1 LVLTEALLSKITN
14 RFLTKNRMFI
24 KTGEKMDQNPKKN
37 QKLTTIFYGY
47 FLIGLSLLITL
58 FIASE
63 EAGFLMTVFEG
74 NYSFEKSVAVALF
87 NAIVP
92 IAIVGAYNKHKKF
105 NFFGL
110 KIPTDFFRYRLPVF
124 CLGLI
129 VLYFASYYTVKKD
142 IGAINSKNWAENRII
157 ALDNQIARNERL
169 LQSVKGQKINTA
181 ITVQRIQSLE
191 KEKLSV
197 KIDPKR
203 NKIEVWTKV
212 ILLTA
217 FRVVLWFL
225 AIAMSRRAIELIR
238 GDLLNGNNNEET
250 SELKA
255 LIRMQNSQSILQKK
269 ENETLKIELKELRNS
284 IENIKT
290 GFETKLKEER
300 ERITSE
306 GNGLNEFIIKK
317 KLIELKQNKDLNIE
331 IKINGESK
339 TIAPTHRSILVNYAL
354 PFVKSLMNGNTKIA

>member
-1 LVLTEALLSKITN
+1 
-14 RFLTKNRMFI
+14 
-24 KTGEKMDQNPKKN
+24 
-37 QKLTTIFYGY
+37 
-47 FLIGLSLLITL
+47 
-58 FIASE
+58 
-63 EAGFLMTVFEG
+63 MTVFEG
-74 NYSFEKSVAVALF
+74 NYSFEKSIAVALF

-110 KIPTDFFRYRLPVF
+110 IKIPTDFFRYRLPVF

-142 IGAINSKNWAENRII
+142 IGAINSKNWAESRIT
-157 ALDNQIARNERL
+157 ALDKQIARNERL

-197 KIDPKR
+197 IIDPEQ
-203 NKIEVWTKV
+203 NKIEVWAKV

-238 GDLLNGNNNEET
+238 GDHLISDKDQNGDNTKET
-250 SELKA
+250 SKLKA
-255 LIRMQNSQSILQKK
+255 FIRMQNTQSILQKK

-290 GFETKLKEER
+290 GFETKLKEEQ
-300 ERITSE
+300 EKITSE

>member
-1 LVLTEALLSKITN
+1 MS
-14 RFLTKNRMFI
+14 
-24 KTGEKMDQNPKKN
+24 QSPKKD
-37 QKLTTIFYGY
+37 QKLITIFYGF

-124 CLGLI
+124 CLGII

-142 IGAINSKNWAENRII
+142 IGAINSKNWAENRIV

-169 LQSVKGQKINTA
+169 LESIKGQKHNTA

-191 KEKLSV
+191 REKLSV
-197 KIDPKR
+197 KIDPKQ
-203 NKIEVWTKV
+203 NKIEVWSKV

-238 GDLLNGNNNEET
+238 GDRLISDKDQNEANAKEIV
-250 SELKA
+250 ELKA
-255 LIRMQNSQSILQKK
+255 LIRIQEGQNSQQ
-269 ENETLKIELKELRNS
+269 KIEIERLKLEINELRSS
-284 IENIKT
+284 IAMIKT
-290 GFETKLKEER
+290 EFEEKLKAAQ
-300 ERITSE
+300 ERITSD
-306 GNGLNEFIIKK
+306 GKGLNEFIIKK

-339 TIAPTHRSILVNYAL
+339 SISPTHRSILVNYAL

>member
-1 LVLTEALLSKITN
+1 MS
-14 RFLTKNRMFI
+14 
-24 KTGEKMDQNPKKN
+24 QSPKKD
-37 QKLTTIFYGY
+37 QKLITIFYGF

-124 CLGLI
+124 CLGII

-142 IGAINSKNWAENRII
+142 IGAINSKNWAENRIV

-169 LQSVKGQKINTA
+169 LESIKGQKHNTA

-191 KEKLSV
+191 REKLSV
-197 KIDPKR
+197 KIDPKQ
-203 NKIEVWTKV
+203 NKIEVWSKV

-238 GDLLNGNNNEET
+238 GDRLISDKDQNEANAKEIV
-250 SELKA
+250 ELKA
-255 LIRMQNSQSILQKK
+255 LIRIQEGQNSQQ
-269 ENETLKIELKELRNS
+269 KIEIERLKLEINELRSS
-284 IENIKT
+284 IAMIKT
-290 GFETKLKEER
+290 EFEEKLKAAQ
-300 ERITSE
+300 ERITSD
-306 GNGLNEFIIKK
+306 GKGLNEFIIKK